1 MTTAGRAEVI
11 EGDYVRGDGTL
22 CGTLAAWSRR
32 VGPVV
37 FQTWQSA
44 FWTIRRNPEII
55 DEEAEEEESRQSLG
69 QRMKRYYREIQSHV
83 HGLEHQVNAL
93 GSADQS
99 RGRSSERAR
108 APPVGSASRISSK
121 GAAMLIN
128 KPHRSFV

>member
-55 DEEAEEEESRQSLG
+55 DEDAEEEE
-69 QRMKRYYREIQSHV
+69 
-83 HGLEHQVNAL
+83 
-93 GSADQS
+93 D
-99 RGRSSERAR
+99 
-108 APPVGSASRISSK
+108 
-121 GAAMLIN
+121 AAMAFADSGLVMDDEDDIDDDALDDDDEEDGYW
-128 KPHRSFV
+128 RS